1 MAADDAAPVVFDR
14 PGQVHTATKENPKLK
29 LTVPVS
35 KALNLNR
42 LVFDLD
48 ITAGPWN
55 AKKPECAHNIAFFHR
70 GKFRSNCFA
79 NLNAFGPHRYWMKNN
94 QNIDQPAGTNTNAKI
109 GFQFLQG
116 TTYHINYVFD
126 PIGKKVHIIAQQ
138 GGHDVGHIDMNA
150 TAFNHILTVPATG
163 LVLEMGNLLQQA
175 GCEVPSLGWSWANL
189 RLTMFPN

>member
-1 MAADDAAPVVFDR
+1 
-14 PGQVHTATKENPKLK
+14 
-29 LTVPVS
+29 VPVS
-35 KALNLNR
+35 KALNLDR
-42 LVFDLD
+42 LVWDLD

-55 AKKPECAHNIAFFHR
+55 ARKPECAHNIAFFHR
-70 GKFRSNCFA
+70 GKFRSNCFS
-79 NLNAFGPHRYWMKNN
+79 NLNAFGPKRYWMKNN